1 MINLVPNAP
10 NNQLNIIDPCLLN
23 SINRLSIQNLRI
35 GQTLLDLEFERFGDT
50 TACRVNKKRGNV
62 RVIIEA

>member
-1 MINLVPNAP
+1 MINVVPDAP
-10 NNQLNIIDPCLLN
+10 NNQLRIIDPCLLN

-35 GQTLLDLEFERFGDT
+35 GQTLLDLEFERSGDT
-50 TACRVNKKRGNV
+50 TACRVNKKRGNA

>member
-1 MINLVPNAP
+1 MVNLVPDATK
-10 NNQLNIIDPCLLN
+10 NQLHIIDPCLLN
-23 SINRLSIQNLRI
+23 SINSLSIQNLRI
-35 GQTLLDLEFERFGDT
+35 GQTLLDLEFERSGET